1 MCLSQRQF
9 DRGAA
14 KLFIWADT
22 KVLICGIWAQRR
34 IPCRL
39 CMQRG
44 PCGGSNV
51 WRGFQVAPAPCSRVY
66 VPSTLFLTHA
76 PPDGESVLTLQRCQR
91 RTAQGMWLLEAG
103 GRDGGFSQP
112 LSHQE
117 EGLASHFQ
125 THPGTSLACWS
136 SPLCLLHQDCVQSP
150 VGTDLG
156 GETMQGLWA
165 GLPLCTLTAPGHS
178 PKCV

>member
-1 MCLSQRQF
+1 MCLSQRHF

-34 IPCRL
+34 ILCRL
-39 CMQRG
+39 CTQRG

-103 GRDGGFSQP
+103 WRQGWGLFSAPLTPGGGAGISFP
-112 LSHQE
+112 DPPRHLT
-117 EGLASHFQ
+117 GLLVF
-125 THPGTSLACWS
+125 TTV
-136 SPLCLLHQDCVQSP
+136 SP
-150 VGTDLG
+150 
-156 GETMQGLWA
+156 
-165 GLPLCTLTAPGHS
+165 APGLCPVSSGHRFRG
-178 PKCV
+178 